1 MGMTIKQLYDNI
13 VRNINET
20 DKMSEYLRGKRDAY
34 NDVRLDLF
42 NMIQQENEVEDGNE
56 HI

>member
-13 VRNINET
+13 VRSINET
-20 DKMSEYLRGKRDAY
+20 DKMSEYLRGKHDAY

-42 NMIQQENEVEDGNE
+42 DMIQQDNEVDNGNDD
-56 HI
+56 

>member
-34 NDVRLDLF
+34 SDVRLDLF
-42 NMIQQENEVEDGNE
+42 NMIKQDNEVDNGKDD
-56 HI
+56 

>member
-20 DKMSEYLRGKRDAY
+20 DKMSEYLRGKHDAY

-42 NMIQQENEVEDGNE
+42 NIIQQESEVDNGNDD
-56 HI
+56 

>member
-1 MGMTIKQLYDNI
+1 MGMTIKQLYDNV

-20 DKMSEYLRGKRDAY
+20 EKMSEYLRGKHDAY

-42 NMIQQENEVEDGNE
+42 NMIQQDNEVKNRNDD
-56 HI
+56 